1 MIRQTTAET
10 LPTGASDI
18 LLALEHL
25 PSEDDL
31 AFGLERDRYLIL
43 NRGHWELIT
52 QDQLPIVANPDVL
65 QLGQLIGQ
73 LSRLTRDSEADTL
86 TEAVTEAVRELLAEQ
101 DVCTRYV
108 HELDKEELL
117 EEATKTSRF
126 RHVDTAGEMLRYVYL
141 PELKRRV
148 LNDEALELG
157 QQFFWRVIDVAV
169 WTLPYNPQ
177 EAFDTITSKERAS
190 NLFYR
195 AIRCVR
201 DGLGNCDNRALLGEV
216 TRERAANIISVAVW
230 EDDDFD
236 LELLRD
242 AVALAKESTELNS
255 NPELNI
261 LQEGHQELCELFD
274 CSGWLWRWR
283 SRNCR
288 AYTVPH
294 LKRFIELSE
303 KRAGH
308 SANYWRIPSLHRLR
322 IWFDRDPD
330 LLVAMLQVR

>member
-1 MIRQTTAET
+1 MIRQDQAET
-10 LPTGASDI
+10 LPIGVSDI

-25 PSEDDL
+25 PGEDDL
-31 AFGLERDRYLIL
+31 VFGLESARYLIL
-43 NRGHWELIT
+43 NRGHWELST
-52 QDQLPIVANPDVL
+52 QDQLPTVANPHVL
-65 QLGQLIGQ
+65 QLGQ
-73 LSRLTRDSEADTL
+73 LSRLTRDSEADNL

-108 HELDKEELL
+108 HELDKEGLV

-126 RHVDTAGEMLRYVYL
+126 RHVDTAGELLRYVYL
-141 PELKRRV
+141 PELKRRD
-148 LNDEALELG
+148 LSTEALEIG
-157 QQFFWRVIDVAV
+157 QNFFWRVVDVAM
-169 WTLPYNPQ
+169 WALPYNPQ
-177 EAFDTITSKERAS
+177 EAFDTITSKERT
-190 NLFYR
+190 NKLFYR

-201 DGLGNCDNRALLGEV
+201 EGLGNCDNRTLMGEV
-216 TRERAANIISVAVW
+216 TRERAANIISLAVW

-242 AVALAKESTELNS
+242 AVTLVKEATELDS

-261 LQEGHQELCELFD
+261 LQEGHQDLCERFD

-288 AYTVPH
+288 AYTVAQ

-308 SANYWRIPSLHRLR
+308 SGNYWRILSLHQLR

>member
-1 MIRQTTAET
+1 MIKQIQAEF
-10 LPTGASDI
+10 LSTGASDI

-31 AFGLERDRYLIL
+31 EFGLQHSRHLIL
-43 NRGHWELIT
+43 NRGRWELVA
-52 QDQLPIVANPDVL
+52 QDHLPTVASPHVL
-65 QLGQLIGQ
+65 SLGQ
-73 LSRLTRDSEADTL
+73 LSRLTQDIEATTL

-108 HELDKEELL
+108 HELDKEKLL
-117 EEATKTSRF
+117 EVVKKTSRF
-126 RHVDTAGEMLRYVYL
+126 INVDTAGELLRYVYL
-141 PELKRRV
+141 PELKRRD
-148 LNDEALELG
+148 LKDEALELG
-157 QQFFWRVIDVAV
+157 QQFFWRVIDVAM
-169 WTLPYNPQ
+169 WTIPYNPQ
-177 EAFDTITSKERAS
+177 EAFDTTITSEEGAS

-195 AIRCVR
+195 AIKCVR
-201 DGLGNCDNRALLGEV
+201 EGLDNCDNRTLLGEV
-216 TRERAANIISVAVW
+216 TRGRAANIIDLAVW

-236 LELLRD
+236 LEFLRD
-242 AVALAKESTELNS
+242 AVALVNESTELDS

-261 LQEGHQELCELFD
+261 LQEWHQELCELFD

-303 KRAGH
+303 TRAGH
-308 SANYWRIPSLHRLR
+308 SDNYRRIQSVRQLR

>member
-25 PSEDDL
+25 PGEDDL
-31 AFGLERDRYLIL
+31 AFGLGSARYLIL

-65 QLGQLIGQ
+65 QLGQ

-108 HELDKEELL
+108 HELDKAELL
-117 EEATKTSRF
+117 ELTNRSVRLNMK
-126 RHVDTAGEMLRYVYL
+126 VDTASEHLKRVFA
-141 PELKRRV
+141 PELIRRGMQ
-148 LNDEALELG
+148 DEALRAAQKL
-157 QQFFWRVIDVAV
+157 FWRIAAEWV
-169 WTLPYNPQ
+169 WASGYRPQ
-177 EAFDTITSKERAS
+177 ERLDSNAMDKDEAYKGFLRA
-190 NLFYR
+190 LQTAR
-195 AIRCVR
+195 QAA
-201 DGLGNCDNRALLGEV
+201 NCDNRTLMGDV
-216 TRERAANIISVAVW
+216 TRERAANIISLAVW

-242 AVALAKESTELNS
+242 AVALAKESTELDS

-261 LQEGHQELCELFD
+261 LQEGHQDLCERFD

-288 AYTVPH
+288 DYTVTH

-308 SANYWRIPSLHRLR
+308 SGSYWWILSLRRLR

>member
-25 PSEDDL
+25 PGEDDL
-31 AFGLERDRYLIL
+31 AFGLESAHYLIL

-52 QDQLPIVANPDVL
+52 QDHLPTVANQHVL
-65 QLGQLIGQ
+65 QLGQ

-108 HELDKEELL
+108 HELVKDGLL
-117 EEATKTSRF
+117 KEATKTSRF
-126 RHVDTAGEMLRYVYL
+126 RRVDTAGELLRYVYL
-141 PELKRRV
+141 PELKRRD
-148 LNDEALELG
+148 LSTEALEIG
-157 QQFFWRVIDVAV
+157 QNFFWRVVDVAV
-169 WTLPYNPQ
+169 WSLPYNPQ
-177 EAFDTITSKERAS
+177 EAFDTFTSKERAN

-195 AIRCVR
+195 AIKCVR
-201 DGLGNCDNRALLGEV
+201 DGLGNCDNRTLMGDV
-216 TRERAANIISVAVW
+216 TRERAANIISLAVW

-242 AVALAKESTELNS
+242 AVALAKESTELDS

-261 LQEGHQELCELFD
+261 LQEGHQDLCERFD

-288 AYTVPH
+288 DYTVTH

-308 SANYWRIPSLHRLR
+308 SGSYWRILSLRRLR

>member
-1 MIRQTTAET
+1 MIRQDQAET
-10 LPTGASDI
+10 LPIGVSDI

-25 PSEDDL
+25 PGEDDL
-31 AFGLERDRYLIL
+31 VFGLESARYLIL
-43 NRGHWELIT
+43 NRGHWELST
-52 QDQLPIVANPDVL
+52 QDQLPTVANPHVL
-65 QLGQLIGQ
+65 QLGQ
-73 LSRLTRDSEADTL
+73 LSRLTRDSEADNL
-86 TEAVTEAVRELLAEQ
+86 TEAVTEAVRERLAEQ

-108 HELDKEELL
+108 HELDKEGLV

-126 RHVDTAGEMLRYVYL
+126 RHVDTAGELLRYVYL
-141 PELKRRV
+141 PELKRRD
-148 LNDEALELG
+148 LSTEALEIG
-157 QQFFWRVIDVAV
+157 QNFFWRVVDVAM
-169 WTLPYNPQ
+169 WALPYNPQ
-177 EAFDTITSKERAS
+177 EAFDTITSKERT
-190 NLFYR
+190 NKLFYR

-201 DGLGNCDNRALLGEV
+201 EGLGNCDNRTLMGEV
-216 TRERAANIISVAVW
+216 TRERAANIISLAVW

-242 AVALAKESTELNS
+242 AVTLVKEATELDS

-261 LQEGHQELCELFD
+261 LQEGHQDLCERFD

-288 AYTVPH
+288 AYTVAQ

-308 SANYWRIPSLHRLR
+308 SGNYWRILSLHQLR

>member
-1 MIRQTTAET
+1 MIRQDQAET
-10 LPTGASDI
+10 LPIGVSDI

-25 PSEDDL
+25 PSENTL
-31 AFGLERDRYLIL
+31 AYALWGDRHLIL
-43 NRGHWELIT
+43 NRGHWELST
-52 QDQLPIVANPDVL
+52 QDQLPTVANPHVL
-65 QLGQLIGQ
+65 QLGQ
-73 LSRLTRDSEADTL
+73 LSRLTRDSEADNL

-108 HELDKEELL
+108 HELDKEGLV

-126 RHVDTAGEMLRYVYL
+126 RHVDTAGELLRYVYL
-141 PELKRRV
+141 PELKRRD
-148 LNDEALELG
+148 LSTEALEIG
-157 QQFFWRVIDVAV
+157 QNFFWRVVDVAM
-169 WTLPYNPQ
+169 WALPYNPQ
-177 EAFDTITSKERAS
+177 EAFDTITSKERT
-190 NLFYR
+190 NKLFYR

-201 DGLGNCDNRALLGEV
+201 EGLGNCDNRTLMGEV
-216 TRERAANIISVAVW
+216 TRERAANIISLAVW

-242 AVALAKESTELNS
+242 AVTLVKEATELDS

-261 LQEGHQELCELFD
+261 LQEGHQDLCERFD

-288 AYTVPH
+288 AYTVAQ

-308 SANYWRIPSLHRLR
+308 SGNYWRILSLHQLR

>member
-25 PSEDDL
+25 PSEDYL
-31 AFGLERDRYLIL
+31 VFGLERDRYLIL

-52 QDQLPIVANPDVL
+52 QDQLPIVANPHVL
-65 QLGQLIGQ
+65 QLGQ
-73 LSRLTRDSEADTL
+73 LSRLTRDSEATTL
-86 TEAVTEAVRELLAEQ
+86 TEALTEAVRELLVQQ
-101 DVCTRYV
+101 DVRTRYV
-108 HELDKEELL
+108 HELDKAELL
-117 EEATKTSRF
+117 ELTNRSVRLNMK
-126 RHVDTAGEMLRYVYL
+126 VDTASEHLKRVFA
-141 PELKRRV
+141 PELIRRGMQ
-148 LNDEALELG
+148 DEALRATQKL
-157 QQFFWRVIDVAV
+157 FWRIAAEWVLASG
-169 WTLPYNPQ
+169 YRPQ
-177 EAFDTITSKERAS
+177 ERLDSNAMDKDEAYKGFLRA
-190 NLFYR
+190 LQTAR
-195 AIRCVR
+195 QAA
-201 DGLGNCDNRALLGEV
+201 NCDNRTLLAGISPDKV
-216 TRERAANIISVAVW
+216 TDLIDLAVCGDW
-230 EDDDFD
+230 YDFD

-242 AVALAKESTELNS
+242 AVALAKESTELDS

-261 LQEGHQELCELFD
+261 LQEGHQDLCERFD

-288 AYTVPH
+288 DYTVTH

-308 SANYWRIPSLHRLR
+308 SCSYWILSLRRLR

>member
-1 MIRQTTAET
+1 MITQSATET

-31 AFGLERDRYLIL
+31 AFGLESARYLIL
-43 NRGHWELIT
+43 NRRHWELIT

-65 QLGQLIGQ
+65 QLGQ

-108 HELDKEELL
+108 HELDKDGLL
-117 EEATKTSRF
+117 KEATKTSRF
-126 RHVDTAGEMLRYVYL
+126 RRVDTAGELLRYVYL
-141 PELKRRV
+141 PELKRRG
-148 LNDEALELG
+148 LNAEALELG
-157 QQFFWRVIDVAV
+157 QQFFWRVIDVAM
-169 WTLPYNPQ
+169 WSLPYNPQ
-177 EAFDTITSKERAS
+177 EAFDTFTSKERAN

-195 AIRCVR
+195 AIKCVR
-201 DGLGNCDNRALLGEV
+201 DGLGNCDNRTLMGDV
-216 TRERAANIISVAVW
+216 TRKRAANIINLAVW

-242 AVALAKESTELNS
+242 AVALAKESKELDS

-261 LQEGHQELCELFD
+261 LQEGHQDLCERFD

-288 AYTVPH
+288 DYTVTH

-303 KRAGH
+303 KRDEH
-308 SANYWRIPSLHRLR
+308 SGSYWRILSLRKLR

>member
-10 LPTGASDI
+10 LPTGAIDI

-25 PSEDDL
+25 PGEDYL
-31 AFGLERDRYLIL
+31 AFGLESARYLIL

-65 QLGQLIGQ
+65 QLGQ

-108 HELDKEELL
+108 HELDKDGLL
-117 EEATKTSRF
+117 KEATKTSRF
-126 RHVDTAGEMLRYVYL
+126 RRVDTAGELLRYVYL
-141 PELKRRV
+141 PELKRRD
-148 LNDEALELG
+148 LSTEALEIG
-157 QQFFWRVIDVAV
+157 QNFFWRVVDVAMLS
-169 WTLPYNPQ
+169 LPYNPQ
-177 EAFDTITSKERAS
+177 GTFDIFTSKERAN

-195 AIRCVR
+195 AIKCVR
-201 DGLGNCDNRALLGEV
+201 DGLGNCDNRTLMGDV
-216 TRERAANIISVAVW
+216 TRERAANIISLAVW

-242 AVALAKESTELNS
+242 AVALAKESTELDS

-261 LQEGHQELCELFD
+261 LQEGHQDLCERFD

-288 AYTVPH
+288 DYTVTH

-303 KRAGH
+303 KRAGYC
-308 SANYWRIPSLHRLR
+308 SYWILSLRRLR

>member
-31 AFGLERDRYLIL
+31 AFGLERDRYLTL
-43 NRGHWELIT
+43 NRGNWELIT
-52 QDQLPIVANPDVL
+52 QDQLPIVANPHVL
-65 QLGQLIGQ
+65 QLGK
-73 LSRLTRDSEADTL
+73 LSRLTRDSEATTL
-86 TEAVTEAVRELLAEQ
+86 TEAVTEAVRELLYEQ

-117 EEATKTSRF
+117 DVAKKTSRF
-126 RHVDTAGEMLRYVYL
+126 IHVDTSGELLRYVYL
-141 PELKRRV
+141 PELKRRD
-148 LNDEALELG
+148 LKAEALELG
-157 QQFFWRVIDVAV
+157 QQFFWRVIDVAM
-169 WTLPYNPQ
+169 WTMPYNPQ
-177 EAFDTITSKERAS
+177 EAFDTPTSKERAS

-195 AIRCVR
+195 AIMCVR
-201 DGLGNCDNRALLGEV
+201 DGLDNCDNRTLLGEV
-216 TRERAANIISVAVW
+216 TRERAANIIDLAVW

-242 AVALAKESTELNS
+242 AVALANESTELGS
-255 NPELNI
+255 NQDLNI

-274 CSGWLWRWR
+274 YSGWLWRWR

-288 AYTVPH
+288 AYTVAH

-303 KRAGH
+303 KRTGH
-308 SANYWRIPSLHRLR
+308 SVDHWRTPSLSRLR
-322 IWFDRDPD
+322 TWWDRDPD

>member
-1 MIRQTTAET
+1 MIRQTTAEP

-25 PSEDDL
+25 PREENL
-31 AFGLERDRYLIL
+31 AFGLEHDRYLIL
-43 NRGHWELIT
+43 NRGNWELIT
-52 QDQLPIVANPDVL
+52 QDQLPIVANPHVL
-65 QLGQLIGQ
+65 QLGQ
-73 LSRLTRDSEADTL
+73 LSRLTRDIEATTL

-101 DVCTRYV
+101 EVCTRYV
-108 HELDKEELL
+108 HELGKEELL
-117 EEATKTSRF
+117 DVAKKTSRF
-126 RHVDTAGEMLRYVYL
+126 IHVDTAGELLRYVYL
-141 PELKRRV
+141 PELKRRD
-148 LNDEALELG
+148 LNDEALEIG
-157 QQFFWRVIDVAV
+157 QNFFWRVIDVAA

-177 EAFDTITSKERAS
+177 EAFDTLTSKEGAI

-201 DGLGNCDNRALLGEV
+201 EGLNNFDNRTLLGEV
-216 TRERAANIISVAVW
+216 TRERAANIISLAVW
-230 EDDDFD
+230 DDDDFD

-242 AVALAKESTELNS
+242 AVALAKKSTELDS

-261 LQEGHQELCELFD
+261 LQEGHQELCDLFD

-303 KRAGH
+303 TRAGH
-308 SANYWRIPSLHRLR
+308 SGNYWRIRSVHLLR
-322 IWFDRDPD
+322 IWFDRDPE
-330 LLVAMLQVR
+330 LLVAMLQLR

>member
-1 MIRQTTAET
+1 MIRQTTAEK
-10 LPTGASDI
+10 LPTGVSDI
-18 LLALEHL
+18 LLALENL
-25 PSEDDL
+25 PCEDDL
-31 AFGLERDRYLIL
+31 AFGLESARYLIL

-52 QDQLPIVANPDVL
+52 QDQRPTVANPDVL
-65 QLGQLIGQ
+65 QLGQ

-86 TEAVTEAVRELLAEQ
+86 TEAVTDAVRELLAEQ

-108 HELDKEELL
+108 HELDKEKLL
-117 EEATKTSRF
+117 DVAKKTSRF
-126 RHVDTAGEMLRYVYL
+126 RRVDTAGELLRYVYL
-141 PELKRRV
+141 PELKRRD
-148 LNDEALELG
+148 LSTEALEIG
-157 QQFFWRVIDVAV
+157 QNFFWRVVDVAM
-169 WTLPYNPQ
+169 WSLPRNPQ
-177 EAFDTITSKERAS
+177 EAFDTFTSREMAS

-201 DGLGNCDNRALLGEV
+201 NGLGNCDNRTLMGEV
-216 TRERAANIISVAVW
+216 TRERAANIISLAVW
-230 EDDDFD
+230 EDDGFD
-236 LELLRD
+236 IELLRD
-242 AVALAKESTELNS
+242 AVALAKESTELDS

-261 LQEGHQELCELFD
+261 LQEGHQDLCERFD

-288 AYTVPH
+288 DYTVTH

-308 SANYWRIPSLHRLR
+308 SGSYWRILSLRRLR